1 MAPMQQKKYMII
13 GVGNVLRQDDGA
25 GLLLAE
31 AVRSALD
38 ERGKATHIR
47 QVQQLMPELA
57 EEINEIDPHTLLIA
71 DCRADAD
78 NSDGQVSRLQAADS
92 ADGSGVLSSHG
103 LTPAQLLTVT
113 AQLYGYDGEVWLAT
127 VPGVEFG
134 HGEGLSLITRQ
145 AIERLIPELIERIL

>member
-1 MAPMQQKKYMII
+1 MQQKRYMII
-13 GVGNVLRQDDGA
+13 GVGNVLRRDDGA
-25 GLLLAE
+25 GVLLAE

-57 EEINEIDPHTLLIA
+57 EEIKEIDPHTLLIA
-71 DCRADAD
+71 DCRADD
-78 NSDGQVSRLQAADS
+78 SEGQVSRLQAADS

-103 LTPAQLLTVT
+103 LTPTQLLTIT
-113 AQLYGYDGEVWLAT
+113 ARLYGYDGEVWLAT

-145 AIERLIPELIERIL
+145 AIERLTPELIERIL